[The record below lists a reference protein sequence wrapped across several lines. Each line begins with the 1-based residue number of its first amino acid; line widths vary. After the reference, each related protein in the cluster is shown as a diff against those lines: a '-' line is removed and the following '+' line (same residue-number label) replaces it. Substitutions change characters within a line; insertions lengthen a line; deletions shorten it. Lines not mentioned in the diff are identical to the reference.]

1 MKSRPNSGFSLFLQI
16 FQWGIA
22 VWLLWPLFV
31 LQADRMPLWRMMT
44 GILLV
49 VIGVGRLFYD
59 SIFDF
64 YKKRKE
70 QQPLVALLS
79 LIVTI
84 TLIAA
89 LVGGLLLLF
98 VVYAVSRLNQS
109 GGDNN

>member
-1 MKSRPNSGFSLFLQI
+1 MRSKNKRGLSVILQI
-16 FQWGIA
+16 FQWGAA

-31 LQADRMPLWRMMT
+31 LQAERMPLWRMMS

-49 VIGVGRLFYD
+49 IIGIGRLFYD

-70 QQPLVALLS
+70 QQPLIALLS
-79 LIVTI
+79 LVVTI

-89 LVGGLLLLF
+89 LIGGLLLLF
-98 VVYAVSRLNQS
+98 AFYAVSRLNQS
-109 GGDNN
+109 GE